1 MVLFDV
7 MLDVLFVDVGLWLFD
22 FGVVDGDCWCV
33 IGELVQSEYGVN
45 WIISVYGLNQFVVEF
60 WERLDGMFLDG

>member
-1 MVLFDV
+1 MFVDGLLYLELGGFGLCRMWDLVMVLFDV

-33 IGELVQSEYGVN
+33 IGELV
-45 WIISVYGLNQFVVEF
+45 
-60 WERLDGMFLDG
+60 